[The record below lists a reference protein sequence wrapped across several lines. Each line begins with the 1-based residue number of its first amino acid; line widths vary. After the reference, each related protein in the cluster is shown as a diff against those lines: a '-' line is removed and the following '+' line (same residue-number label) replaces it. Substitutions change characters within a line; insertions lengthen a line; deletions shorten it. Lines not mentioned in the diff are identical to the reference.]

1 MKETME
7 AKFIPSTLRNSN
19 NERPTQEAM
28 VEIVGRLEEELAQK
42 NQIIRV
48 WIANYQQVENKRR
61 QLKAEARQEF
71 AVLERKLNYL
81 EAKNKQYN

>member
-1 MKETME
+1 ME
-7 AKFIPSTLRNSN
+7 AKLIPSTLRNSN

>member
-1 MKETME
+1 ME